1 MQWVAAASSAVVISV
16 LILVL
21 WALAQRANPRH
32 EQLAVSSVVPGPRRG
47 WSPAP
52 SRPAFT
58 RFTTVPQFSGSV
70 TDSLRRPPVERSG
83 PRPHTGRE
91 RVYFEVS

>member
-16 LILVL
+16 LVFVL
-21 WALAQRANPRH
+21 WALAQRANPPH
-32 EQLAVSSVVPGPRRG
+32 EPLVVSSVVHGPELG

-70 TDSLRRPPVERSG
+70 ADSLRGPPVERSG